1 MATTPMEQQ
10 RRAASRILFCPSEE
24 RTVRELQEL
33 PSEDREQVWADMTGD
48 PETTYYRIHAENPEF
63 VALCLAELSNTLETY
78 SHANRSSF
86 DRAFQQ
92 NSDYVSSQRIK
103 FLRAD
108 NFDPSAA
115 ANRMIAFFQR
125 KEELFGTEILSR
137 DIRLKDLSADDF
149 ESLKGGGMVRN

>member
-63 VALCLAELSNTLETY
+63 VAQCLAELSKTLEHC
-78 SHANRSSF
+78 SHPNRSSF
-86 DRAFQQ
+86 DRACQQ
-92 NSDYVSSQRIK
+92 NSDYVSSQRLK
-103 FLRAD
+103 FMRAE

-115 ANRMIAFFQR
+115 ANRMIAYFQR

-137 DIRLKDLSADDF
+137 EIRQTDLSADDL
-149 ESLKGGGMVRN
+149 ESLKAGGMVRN